1 MSSPADLSTIVTQS
15 YGVTGEVSS
24 DKEAL
29 LLQVVFPERR
39 SLTFQLLRRRGT
51 NPKNRSRP
59 SVKSREPSTK
69 NCAIGMRANKS
80 IEGQLQL
87 HCS

>member
-39 SLTFQLLRRRGT
+39 SLTFQLL
-51 NPKNRSRP
+51 
-59 SVKSREPSTK
+59 
-69 NCAIGMRANKS
+69 
-80 IEGQLQL
+80 
-87 HCS
+87 